1 MQTKKSKSPARA
13 SRPPRPQRPRRPKS
27 PGSARHRPLWANAA
41 FALLTVLILAVGG
54 AGAVWA
60 SSRLTTPS
68 DQIGS
73 FDSLP
78 VYNVIGQRTERVEF
92 WPRAR
97 YHDRAQAMGYPL
109 PYTPR
114 QAFEENNASLIL
126 QNLILYSNFD
136 QELTLSLSS
145 QLQDTFACYS
155 YANDNVVCRFYDN
168 IPIQIA
174 DSQAP
179 DTPIYQGVINSSS
192 GRMISTGRYCYS
204 ALITPSAAMDAP
216 TEEQYR
222 QAYGTLLEQL
232 LQLAGGGH
240 QEAPYYCDGPLV
252 WVLSTLQADF
262 PSTVPVDL
270 GADAAEAA
278 EWTGDFSSAYSV
290 LEGFCSTLL
299 DNFQKNEQLLELP
312 PWEQINWPEPNP
324 NDPEAVERFLQE
336 YYSTMYNIDLQ
347 ILRQDGCYLV
357 LFQISEHTLGLYFD
371 PLLQAYTGF
380 GLQ

>member
-155 YANDNVVCRFYDN
+155 YASDNVVCRFYDN

-262 PSTVPVDL
+262 PSTVITGL
-270 GADAAEAA
+270 GTGEEEYAEGEFSYTYSTL
-278 EWTGDFSSAYSV
+278 EW
-290 LEGFCSTLL
+290 FCFTLL

>member
-27 PGSARHRPLWANAA
+27 PGSARRPLWANAA

-174 DSQAP
+174 DSQVP

-262 PSTVPVDL
+262 PSTVITGL
-270 GADAAEAA
+270 GTGEEEYAEGEFSYTYSTL
-278 EWTGDFSSAYSV
+278 EW
-290 LEGFCSTLL
+290 FCFTLL

>member
-27 PGSARHRPLWANAA
+27 PGSARRRPLWANAA

-174 DSQAP
+174 DSQVP

-262 PSTVPVDL
+262 PSTVITGL
-270 GADAAEAA
+270 GTGEEEYAEGEFSYTYSTL
-278 EWTGDFSSAYSV
+278 EW
-290 LEGFCSTLL
+290 FCSTLL

>member
-1 MQTKKSKSPARA
+1 MHTNKAKSPVRPGRTPRSEPSWLFTRTLRA
-13 SRPPRPQRPRRPKS
+13 N
-27 PGSARHRPLWANAA
+27 LA
-41 FALLTVLILAVGG
+41 FVLLTVLILAAGG
-54 AGAVWA
+54 TCAVRA
-60 SSRLTTPS
+60 SSLLTAPS
-68 DQIGS
+68 GQVDS
-73 FDSLP
+73 FAALP

-97 YHDRAQAMGYPL
+97 YHDRAQALGYPL
-109 PYTPR
+109 TYTPR

-126 QNLILYSNFD
+126 QDLLNYSNFD
-136 QELTLSLSS
+136 QQLTLSLSD
-145 QLQDTFACYS
+145 QLQNDFACYA
-155 YANDNVVCRFYDN
+155 YQRDNVVCRFYDN

-204 ALITPSAAMDAP
+204 ALITPSAAMETP

-232 LQLAGGGH
+232 LQLAGGAH
-240 QEAPYYCDGPLV
+240 EAPPYYCDGQLV
-252 WVLSTLQADF
+252 LVLSALQADF
-262 PSTVPVDL
+262 PSTLPVDL

-324 NDPEAVERFLQE
+324 NDPEAVECFLQE

-357 LFQISEHTLGLYFD
+357 LFQISEYTLGLYFD
-371 PLLQAYTGF
+371 PLLKAYTGF

>member
-27 PGSARHRPLWANAA
+27 PGSARRRPLWANAA

-155 YANDNVVCRFYDN
+155 YASDNVVCRFYDN

-192 GRMISTGRYCYS
+192 GRMISIGRYCYS

-262 PSTVPVDL
+262 PSTVITGL
-270 GADAAEAA
+270 GTGEEEYAEGEFSYTYSTL
-278 EWTGDFSSAYSV
+278 EW
-290 LEGFCSTLL
+290 FCSTLL
-299 DNFQKNEQLLELP
+299 DNSQKIEQLLELP

>member
-27 PGSARHRPLWANAA
+27 PGSARRRPLWANAA

-174 DSQAP
+174 DSQVP

-262 PSTVPVDL
+262 PSTVITGL
-270 GADAAEAA
+270 GTGEEEYAEGEFSYTYSTL
-278 EWTGDFSSAYSV
+278 EW
-290 LEGFCSTLL
+290 FCSTLL
-299 DNFQKNEQLLELP
+299 DNSQKIEQLLELP

>member
-27 PGSARHRPLWANAA
+27 PGSARRRPLWANAA

-155 YANDNVVCRFYDN
+155 YASDNVVCRFYDN

-174 DSQAP
+174 DSQVP

-262 PSTVPVDL
+262 PSTVITGL
-270 GADAAEAA
+270 GTGEEEYAEGEFSYTYSTL
-278 EWTGDFSSAYSV
+278 EW
-290 LEGFCSTLL
+290 FCFTLL

>member
-13 SRPPRPQRPRRPKS
+13 SRLPRPQRPRRPKS
-27 PGSARHRPLWANAA
+27 PGSARRRPLWANAA

-155 YANDNVVCRFYDN
+155 YASDNVVCRFYDN

-174 DSQAP
+174 P
-179 DTPIYQGVINSSS
+179 TGEGTTPIYQGVINSAT

-204 ALITPSAAMDAP
+204 ALITRSAAMDAP

-262 PSTVPVDL
+262 PSTVITGL
-270 GADAAEAA
+270 GTGEEEDAEGEFSYTYSTL
-278 EWTGDFSSAYSV
+278 EW
-290 LEGFCSTLL
+290 FCSTLL
-299 DNFQKNEQLLELP
+299 DNSQKNEQLLELP
-312 PWEQINWPEPNP
+312 PWEQINWPDPNP

>member
-27 PGSARHRPLWANAA
+27 PGSARRRPLWANAA

-174 DSQAP
+174 DSQVP

-262 PSTVPVDL
+262 PSTVITGL
-270 GADAAEAA
+270 GTGEEEYAEGEFSYTYSTL
-278 EWTGDFSSAYSV
+278 EW
-290 LEGFCSTLL
+290 FCFTLL

>member
-27 PGSARHRPLWANAA
+27 PGSARRRPLWANAA

-155 YANDNVVCRFYDN
+155 YASDNVVCRFYDN

>member
-27 PGSARHRPLWANAA
+27 PGSARRRPLWANAA

-114 QAFEENNASLIL
+114 QAFEENNASLLL

-262 PSTVPVDL
+262 PSTVITGL
-270 GADAAEAA
+270 GTGEEEYAEGEFSYTYSTL
-278 EWTGDFSSAYSV
+278 EW
-290 LEGFCSTLL
+290 FCSTLL
-299 DNFQKNEQLLELP
+299 DNSQKNEQLLELP

>member
-27 PGSARHRPLWANAA
+27 PGSARRRPLWANAA

-155 YANDNVVCRFYDN
+155 YASDNVVCRFYDN

-262 PSTVPVDL
+262 PSTVITGL
-270 GADAAEAA
+270 GTGEEEYAEGEFSYTYSTL
-278 EWTGDFSSAYSV
+278 EW
-290 LEGFCSTLL
+290 FCSTLL
-299 DNFQKNEQLLELP
+299 DNSQKIEQLLELP

>member
-27 PGSARHRPLWANAA
+27 PGSARRRPLWANAA

-262 PSTVPVDL
+262 PSTVITGL
-270 GADAAEAA
+270 GTGEEEYAEGEFSYTYSTL
-278 EWTGDFSSAYSV
+278 EW
-290 LEGFCSTLL
+290 FCSTLL
-299 DNFQKNEQLLELP
+299 DNSQKIEQLLELP

>member
-27 PGSARHRPLWANAA
+27 PGSARRRPLWANAA

-232 LQLAGGGH
+232 L
-240 QEAPYYCDGPLV
+240 
-252 WVLSTLQADF
+252 
-262 PSTVPVDL
+262 
-270 GADAAEAA
+270 
-278 EWTGDFSSAYSV
+278 
-290 LEGFCSTLL
+290 
-299 DNFQKNEQLLELP
+299 ELP

>member
-13 SRPPRPQRPRRPKS
+13 SRPPRPQRPRQPKS
-27 PGSARHRPLWANAA
+27 PGSARRRPLWANAA

-145 QLQDTFACYS
+145 QLQNTFACYS
-155 YANDNVVCRFYDN
+155 YASDNVVCRFYDN

-262 PSTVPVDL
+262 PSTVITGL
-270 GADAAEAA
+270 GTGEEEYAEGEFSYTYSTL
-278 EWTGDFSSAYSV
+278 EW
-290 LEGFCSTLL
+290 FCSTLL

>member
-1 MQTKKSKSPARA
+1 MHTNKAKSPVRPGRTPRSEPSWPFTRTLRA
-13 SRPPRPQRPRRPKS
+13 N
-27 PGSARHRPLWANAA
+27 LA
-41 FALLTVLILAVGG
+41 FVLLTVLILAAGG
-54 AGAVWA
+54 TCAVRA

-155 YANDNVVCRFYDN
+155 YASDNVVCRFYDN

-179 DTPIYQGVINSSS
+179 DTPIYQGVINSAT

-204 ALITPSAAMDAP
+204 ALITPSAAMEAP
-216 TEEQYR
+216 TGEQYR

>member
-27 PGSARHRPLWANAA
+27 PGSARRPLWANAA

-155 YANDNVVCRFYDN
+155 YASDNVVCRFYDN

-262 PSTVPVDL
+262 PSTVITGL
-270 GADAAEAA
+270 GTGEEEYAEGEFSYTYSTL
-278 EWTGDFSSAYSV
+278 EW
-290 LEGFCSTLL
+290 FCSTLL
-299 DNFQKNEQLLELP
+299 DNSQKIEQLLELP

>member
-1 MQTKKSKSPARA
+1 MQTKKSKSPART

-27 PGSARHRPLWANAA
+27 PGSARRRPLWANAA

-145 QLQDTFACYS
+145 QLQNTFACYS
-155 YANDNVVCRFYDN
+155 YASDNVVCRFYDN

-262 PSTVPVDL
+262 PSTVITGL
-270 GADAAEAA
+270 GTGEEEYAEGEFSYTYSTL
-278 EWTGDFSSAYSV
+278 EW
-290 LEGFCSTLL
+290 FCSTLL
-299 DNFQKNEQLLELP
+299 DNSQKNEQLLELP

>member
-27 PGSARHRPLWANAA
+27 PGSARRRPLWANAA

-204 ALITPSAAMDAP
+204 ALITPSPAMDAP

-222 QAYGTLLEQL
+222 LAYGTLLEQL

-240 QEAPYYCDGPLV
+240 QEPPYYCDGPLV

-262 PSTVPVDL
+262 PSTVITGL
-270 GADAAEAA
+270 GTGAEEYSEGEFSYTYSTL
-278 EWTGDFSSAYSV
+278 EW
-290 LEGFCSTLL
+290 FCSTLL
-299 DNFQKNEQLLELP
+299 DSFQKNEQLLELP

-336 YYSTMYNIDLQ
+336 YYSTMYDIDLQ

>member
-1 MQTKKSKSPARA
+1 MQTKKSKSPART

-27 PGSARHRPLWANAA
+27 PGSARRRPLWANAA

-145 QLQDTFACYS
+145 QLQNTFACYS
-155 YANDNVVCRFYDN
+155 YASDNVVCRFYDN

-192 GRMISTGRYCYS
+192 GRMISIGRYCYS

-262 PSTVPVDL
+262 PSTVITGL
-270 GADAAEAA
+270 GTGEEEYAEGQFSYTYSTL
-278 EWTGDFSSAYSV
+278 EW
-290 LEGFCSTLL
+290 FCSTLL
-299 DNFQKNEQLLELP
+299 DNSQKNEQLLELP

>member
-1 MQTKKSKSPARA
+1 MQTKKSKSPART

-27 PGSARHRPLWANAA
+27 PGSARRRPLWANAA

-155 YANDNVVCRFYDN
+155 YASDNVVCRFYDN

-240 QEAPYYCDGPLV
+240 QEVPYYCDGPLV

-262 PSTVPVDL
+262 HSTVITGL
-270 GADAAEAA
+270 GTGEEEYAEGEFSYTYSTL
-278 EWTGDFSSAYSV
+278 EW
-290 LEGFCSTLL
+290 FCSTLL
-299 DNFQKNEQLLELP
+299 DNSQKIEQLLELP

>member
-27 PGSARHRPLWANAA
+27 PGSARRRPLWANAA

-155 YANDNVVCRFYDN
+155 YASDNVVCRFYDN

-174 DSQAP
+174 P
-179 DTPIYQGVINSSS
+179 TGEGTTPIYQGVINSAT

-222 QAYGTLLEQL
+222 QAYGTMLEQL

-262 PSTVPVDL
+262 PSTVITGL
-270 GADAAEAA
+270 GTGEEEDAEGEFSYTYSTL
-278 EWTGDFSSAYSV
+278 EW
-290 LEGFCSTLL
+290 FCSTLL
-299 DNFQKNEQLLELP
+299 DNSQKNEQLLELP